1 MDPPAWNQDGPYV
14 TTPSIMVADA
24 LAMSLEKVRL
34 HAQRMEQAMVR
45 ERYTR
50 RMIEAI
56 RMSLSLLL
64 SHCHALQE
72 KEDVR
77 LVLKA
82 ASDML
87 AELSTGHNP
96 KNYSNL
102 YAEVFTHLQQLP
114 VRTALCSCRVSF
126 LCKTSQTSRAQ
137 PSFRFCSSS
146 FKTTSLKDTTH
157 MIACTVSRS
166 MQGMFYLGC
175 I

>member
-1 MDPPAWNQDGPYV
+1 MDTPSWNKDAPYV
-14 TTPSIMVADA
+14 TTPSIIVADA
-24 LAMSLEKVRL
+24 LALSLEKVRL

-45 ERYTR
+45 GAARPGVSVLQQVNFVYQDR
-50 RMIEAI
+50 CYAV
-56 RMSLSLLL
+56 
-64 SHCHALQE
+64 QE

-114 VRTALCSCRVSF
+114 V
-126 LCKTSQTSRAQ
+126 
-137 PSFRFCSSS
+137 
-146 FKTTSLKDTTH
+146 
-157 MIACTVSRS
+157 
-166 MQGMFYLGC
+166 
-175 I
+175 